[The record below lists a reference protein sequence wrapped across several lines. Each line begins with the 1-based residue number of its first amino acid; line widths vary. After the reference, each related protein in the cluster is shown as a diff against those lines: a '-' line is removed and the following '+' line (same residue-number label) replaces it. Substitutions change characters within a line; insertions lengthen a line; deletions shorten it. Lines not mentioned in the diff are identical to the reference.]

1 MSSSRLTPPPHHRVS
16 WLYIVAGFAVAGAL
30 IAVAAASP
38 GPITVTLDGRQ
49 RQVRA
54 GSTLADLGDGALKSM
69 PGDLLAING
78 SVIETAAGEPPLF
91 TRNGSPIHRDALLF
105 DGDVIRSRPGT
116 DVMERAVSETVTVP
130 FGTVIVGEGPISH
143 VATEGVSGIRRVTRG
158 ETSHVTVVDLIVR
171 DKIDQV
177 VVRSRPTTDAKTIA
191 LTFDDGPWPGQTDAI
206 LNVLKANG
214 VPATFF
220 LVGGRATLYPDLVRR
235 EVAEGQLIGSHTLG
249 HRGLSGLTPAQV
261 HVQIGHGSDRI
272 RRITGVQPTWFRP
285 PYGAM
290 TGVAWR
296 EVRDQG
302 LRVVNWDVD
311 SLDWRQPG
319 AKQIA
324 ANVLSAAHPG
334 AIVLM
339 HDGGGDRSQ
348 TVAALPEII
357 AGLRAQGYVF
367 VTVQDLSK
375 LP

>member
-1 MSSSRLTPPPHHRVS
+1 
-16 WLYIVAGFAVAGAL
+16 VAGAM

-49 RQVRA
+49 KQVRA
-54 GSTLADLGDGALKSM
+54 GSLLADLGNGAFKSM
-69 PGDLLAING
+69 PGDLIAING
-78 SVIETAAGEPPLF
+78 SVLETAAGEPPVF
-91 TRNGSPIHRDALLF
+91 IRDGRSIQRDTRLF
-105 DGDVIRSRPGT
+105 DGDVIRSRPGS

-130 FGTVIVGEGPISH
+130 YGTVVVGEGPISG
-143 VATEGVSGIRRVTRG
+143 VATAGVTGIRRVTRG
-158 ETSHVTVVDLIVR
+158 ETSHISVVDMTIREKV
-171 DKIDQV
+171 DQV
-177 VVRSRPTTDAKTIA
+177 VVRSRPTSDTKTIA
-191 LTFDDGPWPGQTDAI
+191 LTFDDGPWPGQTNAI
-206 LNVLKANG
+206 LDVLKANG

-235 EVAEGQLIGSHTLG
+235 EAAEGQLIGSHTLG
-249 HRGLSGLTPAQV
+249 HRGLAGLTPAQV
-261 HVQIGHGSDRI
+261 HVQIGHGGDRI
-272 RRITGVQPTWFRP
+272 ARITGVQPVWFRP

-290 TGVAWR
+290 TGIAWR
-296 EVRDQG
+296 EVRDRG

-324 ANVLSAAHPG
+324 ANVLAAARPG
-334 AIVLM
+334 SIVLM

-357 AGLRAQGYVF
+357 TGLKAQGYVF
-367 VTVQDLSK
+367 VTVQDMSK